1 MRPTLLVAEPEPD
14 NALSTRK
21 LVLETSKFNVL
32 TAHTDEEA
40 MEIAR
45 NFPNMSGAI
54 VAAQNNSKCEALA
67 KRLRDLYPKMKII
80 GLTPG
85 AGCSGADHILNSHD
99 PEGLVKLM
107 RKLFG
112 DPRKLP

>member
-1 MRPTLLVAEPEPD
+1 MRPTLLVAEPEPE

-32 TAHTDEEA
+32 TAHTDDEA

-54 VAAQNNSKCEALA
+54 VAAESPNACESLA
-67 KRLRDLYPKMKII
+67 RRLRDHYPKMKII
-80 GLTPG
+80 GLTPSSS
-85 AGCSGADHILNSHD
+85 CSGADYVLNSHD
-99 PEGLVKLM
+99 PEGLVKLT
-107 RKLFG
+107 RELFG